1 MRKLLS
7 LIKLIKYI
15 ILGKPL
21 NELNP
26 NIKSHIAL
34 IAVIA
39 WVGLGADG
47 LSSSAYGPE
56 QAFLA
61 LGHHTHIAIYLALAT
76 AITVFLISL
85 SYNQLISIF
94 PNGGGG
100 YKAATHLIGA
110 KSGVISGSAL
120 IVDYILTIAVSTA
133 SGVDAVFSLLPTAYE
148 QHKVLVEVII
158 IIILIILNLRGMKE
172 SIRILIPLF
181 LGFLLTHLAIIVIG
195 LFYHKNGLFT
205 VLPQAAVEVHHMSG
219 SIGLLGTIAILLR
232 AYSLGGGTYTG
243 LEAVSN
249 NVSMLAEPKV
259 RTGKITMLYMAVSL
273 SFTAGGIILLYL
285 IWDATPVDGQT
296 LNAVVF
302 SKIINETGLNQV
314 WLPIILFFEAA
325 LLFVGANTGFL
336 GCPAVMANMA
346 VDKWLPRQFR
356 ELSSRLVTQNGILIS
371 GIAAI
376 AILLWANGKV
386 YTLVILYSI
395 NVFLTFSLSLL
406 GLSIYWIKHRKI
418 KPEWWHK
425 LIMSLLGFI
434 VCVSILIITT
444 IEKFADG
451 GWLTI
456 VITGCLVIFCVLIRL
471 HYHNIGKKLHEADT
485 IFASHFKNIDIRNTP
500 LIPIENKQAKT
511 AVFFVT
517 KHYGAGL
524 HALLWVRRL
533 FPNVFANFI
542 FLTSGEIDSE
552 SFANDD
558 IFKKQ
563 YRKDLH
569 GIIEKYRFFCTENN
583 LPSEGLFSYGIDEIT
598 ELIKLTQYIKQD
610 YPDCVFFASKLVFVN
625 ETWWS
630 RLLHNNTV
638 TVLQKALHLEG
649 KQMVILPMRI

>member
-1 MRKLLS
+1 MRKTLFFLKQV
-7 LIKLIKYI
+7 LV
-15 ILGKPL
+15 GKPL
-21 NELNP
+21 NALNP
-26 NIKSHIAL
+26 HIKDHIAL

-56 QAFLA
+56 QTFLA
-61 LGHHTHIAIYLALAT
+61 LGGYTHMAIWLAMAT
-76 AITVFLISL
+76 AITVFLISI
-85 SYNQLISIF
+85 SYNQVIELF

-100 YKAATHLIGA
+100 YKVATHLIGPRA
-110 KSGVISGSAL
+110 GVISGSAL

-133 SGVDAVFSLLPTAYE
+133 SGVDAVFSLLPEFFSHY
-148 QHKVLVEVII
+148 KVEVEIFII
-158 IIILIILNLRGMKE
+158 IALIILNLRGMKE
-172 SIRILIPLF
+172 SIRVLIPLF
-181 LGFLLTHLAIIVIG
+181 LGFLFTHLAIILTG
-195 LFYHKNGLFT
+195 LFYQEARIFT
-205 VLPQAAVEVHHMSG
+205 VLPQAVTEAKSMSH
-219 SIGLLGTIAILLR
+219 SIGLLATMAILLR

-249 NVSMLAEPKV
+249 NVNMLAEPRV
-259 RTGKITMLYMAVSL
+259 RTGKFTMLYMAISL

-285 IWDATPVDGQT
+285 IWHAAPVDGKT

-302 SKIINETGLNQV
+302 EKIIQETGLSNV

-376 AILLWANGKV
+376 VILLWARGQV
-386 YTLVILYSI
+386 STLVVLYSI

-406 GLSIYWIKHRKI
+406 GLTIYWIKSRKT
-418 KPEWWHK
+418 KPYWWRK
-425 LIMSLLGFI
+425 LIMSSIGLI
-434 VCVSILIITT
+434 VCTSILVITT
-444 IEKFADG
+444 LEKFTEG
-451 GWLTI
+451 GWLTVLI
-456 VITGCLVIFCVLIRL
+456 TTCVITFCFLVRR
-471 HYHNIGKKLHEADT
+471 HYRDVGKKLNDADT
-485 IFASHFKNIDIRNTP
+485 LFATHINNPNIKHVQF
-500 LIPIENKQAKT
+500 LPIEDKSKKT

-524 HALLWVRRL
+524 HALLWVKRL
-533 FPNVFANFI
+533 FPNVFTNFI

-552 SFANDD
+552 SLANEN
-558 IFKKQ
+558 IFKNQ

-569 GIIEKYRFFCTENN
+569 SIIERYRFFCTENK
-583 LPSEGLFSYGIDEIT
+583 LPSDGLFSYGIDET
-598 ELIKLTQYIKQD
+598 AELIKLAEYVEQD
-610 YPDCVFFASKLVFVN
+610 YPDSVFFASKLVFVDEN
-625 ETWWS
+625 WWS

-638 TVLQKALHLEG
+638 NLLQRELHLQG
-649 KQMVILPMRI
+649 KQMVILPMKI